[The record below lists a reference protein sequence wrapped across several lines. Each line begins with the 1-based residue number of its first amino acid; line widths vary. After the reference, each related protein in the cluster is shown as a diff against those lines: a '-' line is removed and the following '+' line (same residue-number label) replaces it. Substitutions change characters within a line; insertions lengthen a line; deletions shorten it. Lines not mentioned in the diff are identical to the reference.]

1 MAHAWWGRRGR
12 GRVGHSAAAL
22 ALAMVVLCACQPVL
36 SGREFKDFY
45 DRYEPQ
51 PGSVRVTSPPAI
63 TGDPA
68 ADGRIRAIAESR
80 GYRLRSQHVGR
91 LVPVAGVPVDER
103 VAGPFSALIGEARSR
118 GYQLGAG
125 YGYRSVEQQRA
136 IFVSRLPSAGAIR
149 SGSADG
155 SVNAALMWVA
165 PPGYSKHQSGFTLDL
180 RASGVGGG
188 AFASTALGR
197 WLAADNYAAA
207 KRHGFI
213 PSYPAGAGAQG
224 PEPEPWEYVWVGVP
238 AIDCSLLL
246 ARANDR
252 RGFDGCHAITA
263 KWYAMGA
270 AGSVVGPVVTAEAAL
285 GDGRGRR
292 AVYRNG
298 SILWTPTTGAH
309 EVHGSIYREYRDQRG
324 PLAELGY
331 PWSDTRLD
339 VRWRSRYVD
348 FERGR
353 IYSFV
358 SDSRAVTV
366 KAGFHLKHTV
376 VGGVGGVLGYP
387 VADQTRVS
395 SSVLQQRFENGVI
408 YQVGRDM
415 FEVHGSIHRR
425 HRAAGGVT
433 GTLGVPSG
441 DLSAVGD
448 RRGSRQ
454 VFAGGQILHTP
465 ATGAHSVS
473 GAVLAQYLEAG
484 GPRGELGYPLAEPSA
499 PVEGVVEQRFEGGV
513 LRHPAG

>member
-1 MAHAWWGRRGR
+1 VVVAS
-12 GRVGHSAAAL
+12 V
-22 ALAMVVLCACQPVL
+22 AMVVLCGCQPVL

-51 PGSVRVTSPPAI
+51 PGSVRVASPPAI
-63 TGDPA
+63 TGDPG
-68 ADGRIRAIAESR
+68 ADARIRSIAEAR

-91 LVPVAGVPVDER
+91 LVSVAGVPVDER

-118 GYQLGAG
+118 GYLLGAG
-125 YGYRSVEQQRA
+125 YGFRSVEQQRA
-136 IFVSRLPSAGAIR
+136 IFVARLPSASAIR

-188 AFASTALGR
+188 AFASTGLGR
-197 WLAADNYAAA
+197 WLAADNHAAA
-207 KRHGFI
+207 KRHGFV
-213 PSYPAGAGAQG
+213 PSYPSGAGAQG

-252 RGFDGCHAITA
+252 RGFDGCHAITS

-270 AGSVVGPVVTAEAAL
+270 TGSVLGQVVTAEGAI

-292 AVYRNG
+292 TVYRNG
-298 SILWTPTTGAH
+298 SILWTPSTGAH

-324 PLAELGY
+324 PLADLGY

-358 SDSRAVTV
+358 SDARAVSV

-387 VADQTRVS
+387 VANQTRVS
-395 SSVLQQRFENGVI
+395 SSVLQQRFDNGVI
-408 YQVGRDM
+408 LQVGQEM

-425 HRAAGGVT
+425 HQASGGVT
-433 GTLGVPSG
+433 GALGVPTG
-441 DLSAVGD
+441 DLAPVGD

-454 VFAGGQILHTP
+454 TFADGQILHTP
-465 ATGAHSVS
+465 ATGAHSVR
-473 GAVLAQYLEAG
+473 GPILEQYLEEG
-484 GPRGELGYPLAEPSA
+484 GPRGELGYPIAESSG
-499 PVEGVVEQRFEGGV
+499 PVDGVVEQRFEGGT
-513 LRHPAG
+513 LRDPAD